1 MIINMQPDPTTRFT
15 SRVGAYE
22 RYRPSYP
29 PELLAVL
36 RSECGLCAS
45 SRVADIGCGTG
56 ILSRLLLESGAE
68 VFGVEPNAG
77 MREAAER
84 ALAGHAN
91 FHSVDGRAEATR
103 LPDAS
108 MDLVTAGQ
116 AFHWF
121 EPAGAR
127 AEFNRILKPPGRV
140 MLVWNERRMEPGFMA
155 DYDAAIAHYAPEQ
168 KRVNAN
174 RIASFFAGGE
184 FREALLS
191 NEQRLDAEGLRG
203 RLASSSYAPEPGT
216 PGFDR
221 LMEAMDALFAR
232 YQRDGQV
239 TVRYE
244 TLVYYGTIRR
254 PS

>member
-1 MIINMQPDPTTRFT
+1 MIINMQTDPTTRFT

-29 PELLAVL
+29 PELLALL
-36 RSECGLCAS
+36 RRECGLGAS

-56 ILSRLLLESGAE
+56 LLARLLLESRAE

-84 ALAGHAN
+84 ALGGEPK
-91 FHSVDGRAEATR
+91 FHSVDGRAEATG

-108 MDLVTAGQ
+108 MDLVTAAQ

-121 EPAGAR
+121 DPAGAR
-127 AEFNRILKPPGRV
+127 AEFDRILKPPARV
-140 MLVWNERRMEPGFMA
+140 ALVWNERRMEPGFME
-155 DYDAAIAHYAPEQ
+155 DYEAAIAHYAPEQ
-168 KRVNAN
+168 KRVSAA

-184 FREALLS
+184 FREALLT

-203 RLASSSYAPEPGT
+203 RLASSSYAPESGT
-216 PGFDR
+216 PEFQR

-232 YQRDGQV
+232 YQRDAQV
-239 TVRYE
+239 TVLYE
-244 TLVYYGTIRR
+244 TQVYYGTLRR
-254 PS
+254 LS